1 MIIDTTLREGAQ
13 QFGTYFDTSIRKR
26 IISGLARLGV
36 EEIELGWVGQDGLE
50 ELAVWASK
58 NVAGSALSV
67 WTPCRDQDLRA
78 AAALPVDRV
87 NIGVPVSDAHIT
99 TRLGLD
105 RRTLVERATKSVLAA
120 KLAGIRYVS
129 VGLEDLSRADID
141 FALSVGMAV
150 KVMGASRL
158 RLADSVGVLT
168 PLEMADLVNRFRDTL
183 DMDIAV
189 HCHDD
194 FGMGTGNGVA
204 ALAAGADYAD
214 GSLLGIGERSGIAKT
229 EELAAWRELREAKG
243 RYDVSGLRDLCA
255 EVAEP
260 AGMNIPRTKA
270 VAGSDIFSC
279 ESGLH
284 VHALAKDP
292 GLFEPYDPGA
302 VGASRRLEVGGKSGA
317 GAVRQMLAERGVTC
331 PESGLER
338 VVEAVRNLSLRLR
351 RPLRADELAGL
362 VEG

>member
-13 QFGTYFDTSIRKR
+13 QFGTYFDISIRKR

-58 NVAGSALSV
+58 NVTGSALSV

-129 VGLEDLSRADID
+129 VGLEDLSRADVD
-141 FALSVGMAV
+141 FALSIGMAV
-150 KVMGASRL
+150 KVMGASRI
-158 RLADSVGVLT
+158 RLADTVGVLT
-168 PLEMADLVNRFRDTL
+168 PLEMADLVKRFRDTL

-229 EELAAWRELREAKG
+229 EELAAWREREEGKG
-243 RYDVSGLRDLCA
+243 RYDMSGVVRA
-255 EVAEP
+255 VR
-260 AGMNIPRTKA
+260 PRS
-270 VAGSDIFSC
+270 GGG
-279 ESGLH
+279 ESQTRG
-284 VHALAKDP
+284 
-292 GLFEPYDPGA
+292 GRQERCRSGA
-302 VGASRRLEVGGKSGA
+302 ADASGA
-317 GAVRQMLAERGVTC
+317 GSGLPGIGAG
-331 PESGLER
+331 ESGGSGAEPVAEAAAPLECR
-338 VVEAVRNLSLRLR
+338 
-351 RPLRADELAGL
+351 
-362 VEG
+362 